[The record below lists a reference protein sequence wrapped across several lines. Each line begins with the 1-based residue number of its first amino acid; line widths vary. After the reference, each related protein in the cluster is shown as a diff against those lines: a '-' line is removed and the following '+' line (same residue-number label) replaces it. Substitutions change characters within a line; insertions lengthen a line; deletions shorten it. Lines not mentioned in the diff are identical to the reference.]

1 MLPLCFSSKDVFSHI
16 LSFVD
21 TLDITH
27 MLMVNTELS
36 RVTLPVAL
44 GNKEIEIRSGSSLV
58 SFCLWAKK
66 HHVQKLKRLEIR
78 HVDCTRYSYIKEEY
92 VNSLKVLQDINLKTL
107 VLAKMNFGEENLI
120 PRRVENL
127 YINECFPVK
136 MQWINNRIENLQ
148 VLSIHGQQQ
157 PKSSFCDMKT
167 SGLQLLCVKKFS
179 TNYLQNVPEML
190 EFFGNSLANENMTEF
205 SFDMPIED
213 RKNNEPLLKKK
224 IKEIFPKIQIIREI
238 IGSCSWYW

>member
-1 MLPLCFSSKDVFSHI
+1 MLPLCFSSEDVFNHI

-21 TLDITH
+21 TLDIMH
-27 MLMVNTELS
+27 MLMANRELS
-36 RVTLPVAL
+36 RVTLSVAL
-44 GNKEIEIRSGSSLV
+44 ENKEIEIRSGSCLV

-66 HHVQKLKRLEIR
+66 HHVQKIKRLEIR

-92 VNSLKVLQDINLKTL
+92 VNSLKILQDIDLKTL
-107 VLAKMNFGEENLI
+107 VLVKMNFGEENLI

-127 YINECFPVK
+127 YIKKCFPVK
-136 MQWINNRIENLQ
+136 MQWINRIENLQ
-148 VLSIHGQQQ
+148 VLSIHGQQL
-157 PKSSFCDMKT
+157 KSFCDMKT
-167 SGLQLLCVKKFS
+167 TGLQVCVKTFS

-190 EFFGNSLANENMTEF
+190 EFFGNSLANEKMTEF

-213 RKNNEPLLKKK
+213 RKNNEPLLKQK

-238 IGSCSWYW
+238 IGSCSCYW